1 MKMILSALFGLICLQ
16 SAAQAEVAS
25 YYGKEHAGK
34 RTASGEKFNP
44 AP

>member
-1 MKMILSALFGLICLQ
+1 MILSALSGLIGLQ

-34 RTASGEKFNP
+34 AQHLERNSIL